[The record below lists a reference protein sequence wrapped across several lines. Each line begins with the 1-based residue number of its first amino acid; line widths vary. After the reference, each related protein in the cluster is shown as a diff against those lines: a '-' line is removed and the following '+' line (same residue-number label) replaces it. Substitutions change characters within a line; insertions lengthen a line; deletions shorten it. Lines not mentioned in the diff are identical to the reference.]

1 MKIEIPFNKQSVRL
15 FKLNDR
21 LHKLFFRKKW
31 LKGVIELKKKLNE
44 LIETAHKLTTSVFTG
59 TTPEIVQLQ
68 YDKNNDEIAKI
79 LLEIKKIINDRM

>member
-1 MKIEIPFNKQSVRL
+1 M
-15 FKLNDR
+15 
-21 LHKLFFRKKW
+21 
-31 LKGVIELKKKLNE
+31 IELKKKLNE